1 MSRKEIA
8 GARFPQFHGAR
19 IRRNFVSIS
28 VLQRCPILDTG
39 KRRGKGRERYLRWT
53 NTHVYHRCTKCAVI
67 WPCSQCA
74 PAYLK
79 CKYSDSP
86 LYSRGSYCSITACPF
101 FLSPPP
107 PLHYNRLRPDD
118 IRFPLNNF
126 HNGTSR
132 TRVVSYITRT
142 RHRAEGEIYFE

>member
-1 MSRKEIA
+1 MSRKEI
-8 GARFPQFHGAR
+8 ARFPQFHGAR

-118 IRFPLNNF
+118 IRFSLNNF